1 MFQNRIWQFVTV
13 TCMAVIFIYSM
24 QLAIVR
30 GRIQA
35 QAEAT
40 ASESQELLKALD
52 FFYNDQGRFPS
63 AFEFTERQDKNIL
76 KAYTENFPPKQISSQ
91 TCTESFRYERVTQ
104 KSYKLLACVPVAT
117 SGLMQGW
124 NTFSVAK

>member
-1 MFQNRIWQFVTV
+1 
-13 TCMAVIFIYSM
+13 MAVIFIYSM
-24 QLAIVR
+24 QLAVAR

-35 QAEAT
+35 KAEAI

-76 KAYTENFPPKQISSQ
+76 KAYTENFPPKQISSR

-104 KSYKLLACVPVAT
+104 KSYKLLVCAPVAT
-117 SGLMQGW
+117 GDLAQGW